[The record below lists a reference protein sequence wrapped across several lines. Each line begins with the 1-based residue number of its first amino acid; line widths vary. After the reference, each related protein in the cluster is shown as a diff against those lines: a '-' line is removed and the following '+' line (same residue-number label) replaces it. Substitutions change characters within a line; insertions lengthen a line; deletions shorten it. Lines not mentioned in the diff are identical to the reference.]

1 MPLCYA
7 PMVTPPVDLELLG
20 HPGVELGILAAWT
33 VELNFTGIQLNQ
45 FCRKS
50 WGWSKFATH
59 EKYQCTSTSWKVK
72 LWKEVVPERWRY
84 KDIERHRKTY
94 NNTLRHT
101 LRHTGAF
108 KVESICRCQHHCV
121 LPHLHHPGLGISH
134 WNPQHQQPIC
144 TMNHNESTCWFSII
158 TTNRDR
164 WNQCWTGAWHSCTSL
179 DAHS

>member
-1 MPLCYA
+1 MVSRNDTMPLCYA

-84 KDIERHRKTY
+84 KDIERHITIHY
-94 NNTLRHT
+94 NIKVLSRLSPFVAASITACCLIFITRA
-101 LRHTGAF
+101 LASATG
-108 KVESICRCQHHCV
+108 I
-121 LPHLHHPGLGISH
+121 PNISNLYVQ
-134 WNPQHQQPIC
+134 WIIMNPRVD
-144 TMNHNESTCWFSII
+144 F
-158 TTNRDR
+158 
-164 WNQCWTGAWHSCTSL
+164 L
-179 DAHS
+179 